1 MRPKR
6 QKERDAAADARE
18 QAHYDYLEA
27 RLDNAPEAPKLE
39 PWQAGTAP
47 ESTPFKTTPFDP
59 SSVTKPGESS
69 DSSDSSPSAPD
80 PSGPLNFQSVK
91 AMAEKSGAKFP
102 GLVAAQWQL
111 ESGGGSSELAS
122 KHNNLFGQ
130 KGEGVNYN
138 TQEDGAG
145 GMTTINDSFMQFDSK
160 QGSVD
165 YLVNR
170 WYKDYKGY
178 KGVNNAGSITEAAEM
193 LKGEG
198 YATDRNYVS
207 KLTRILREQGEL

>member
-1 MRPKR
+1 
-6 QKERDAAADARE
+6 
-18 QAHYDYLEA
+18 
-27 RLDNAPEAPKLE
+27 
-39 PWQAGTAP
+39 
-47 ESTPFKTTPFDP
+47 
-59 SSVTKPGESS
+59 
-69 DSSDSSPSAPD
+69 
-80 PSGPLNFQSVK
+80 
-91 AMAEKSGAKFP
+91 
-102 GLVAAQWQL
+102 
-111 ESGGGSSELAS
+111 
-122 KHNNLFGQ
+122 
-130 KGEGVNYN
+130 
-138 TQEDGAG
+138 
-145 GMTTINDSFMQFDSK
+145 MTTINDSFMQFDSK